1 VKSWFISQQRRVEI
15 SKQTISYDAAE
26 CAAKASSRMLKKCSV
41 ATRYVLRFGRWR
53 FQESLLEGPED
64 EQADQ
69 YNNAENQC
77 EDRHLLDS

>member
-1 VKSWFISQQRRVEI
+1 MKGGHLMVGLIGRSFLLGW
-15 SKQTISYDAAE
+15 
-26 CAAKASSRMLKKCSV
+26 SSTSGC
-41 ATRYVLRFGRWR
+41 RWR
-53 FQESLLEGPED
+53 FQESLLKGPED